1 MVEANQNQDLL
12 MARINDIIKG
22 PHADLLRKLVDLL
35 YQHSKKEEE
44 YDEVSLS
51 PEELAMMQKSLAD
64 FQKGD
69 FITLEELG
77 KKLGL

>member
-1 MVEANQNQDLL
+1 MVDANQDQDLL
-12 MARINDIIKG
+12 LARINDIIRG
-22 PHADLLRKLVDLL
+22 PHADLLRKLVDIL
-35 YQHSKKEEE
+35 YQRSKEGEE

-64 FQKGD
+64 FQRGD
-69 FITLEELG
+69 FITLEDLG